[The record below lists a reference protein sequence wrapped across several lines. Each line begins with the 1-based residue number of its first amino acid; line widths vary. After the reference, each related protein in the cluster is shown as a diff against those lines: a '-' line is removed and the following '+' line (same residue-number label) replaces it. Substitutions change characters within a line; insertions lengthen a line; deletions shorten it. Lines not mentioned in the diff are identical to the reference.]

1 MAECIKQNKKLKKQ
15 GDKRWLYSLAN
26 KNGGIIMNVDR
37 LKDLLYNAIVLLESE
52 RSEPFDNV
60 EEELAWLEKEIGI
73 TQEELKEIGVNWLR

>member
-1 MAECIKQNKKLKKQ
+1 
-15 GDKRWLYSLAN
+15 
-26 KNGGIIMNVDR
+26 MNVDR

>member
-1 MAECIKQNKKLKKQ
+1 
-15 GDKRWLYSLAN
+15 
-26 KNGGIIMNVDR
+26 MNVDR

-73 TQEELKEIGVNWLR
+73 TQEEFKEIGVNWLR